1 MLKFFYIISIF
12 ILFTNCALK
21 QVSSNHGT
29 KFIDKKE
36 KKLFL
41 NSTNKNDIVKL
52 LGPPSTKSTF
62 DNDIW
67 FYIERKNS
75 KKSIFTFGSSKTVE
89 NNVLVLELD
98 KKGILVKKDIY
109 RLDEMKKIDFT
120 EDQTSINYSKNSFVY
135 DFLTSIRQKID
146 NPKNNR
152 NK

>member
-1 MLKFFYIISIF
+1 M
-12 ILFTNCALK
+12 FTNCALK

>member
-1 MLKFFYIISIF
+1 
-12 ILFTNCALK
+12 LFTNCALK

-146 NPKNNR
+146 SPKNNR

>member
-1 MLKFFYIISIF
+1 M
-12 ILFTNCALK
+12 FTNCALK

-75 KKSIFTFGSSKTVE
+75 KKSMFTFGSSKTVE

>member
-1 MLKFFYIISIF
+1 M
-12 ILFTNCALK
+12 FTNCALK

-75 KKSIFTFGSSKTVE
+75 KKSMFTFGSSKTVE

-146 NPKNNR
+146 SPKNNR

>member
-146 NPKNNR
+146 SPKNNR

>member
-1 MLKFFYIISIF
+1 M
-12 ILFTNCALK
+12 FTNCALK

-52 LGPPSTKSTF
+52 LCPPSTKSTF

>member
-1 MLKFFYIISIF
+1 M
-12 ILFTNCALK
+12 FTNCALK

-146 NPKNNR
+146 SPKNNR